1 MKRMIFLSAAFVL
14 ASVLSA
20 HAQSVPVKFL
30 SAASTNSNLVHT
42 GRTILRA
49 LAPVNTTTT
58 IYYLKLY
65 DKATAPVCGTDIPK
79 WTVPIPF
86 GPSNA
91 GGGIAVPLDLSFPDG
106 LGICLTGGVGDNDT
120 SPAAT
125 GLVINLGYGS

>member
-1 MKRMIFLSAAFVL
+1 MKRTFLSAAFVL
-14 ASVLSA
+14 ASALSA
-20 HAQSVPVKFL
+20 HAQSVPVKYL
-30 SAASTNSNLVHT
+30 TTASTNSNLVHP
-42 GRTILRA
+42 GRTVLRTM
-49 LAPVNTTTT
+49 LSVNTTTT

-91 GGGIAVPLDLSFPDG
+91 GGGIALPLDLFFANG
-106 LGICLTGGVGDNDT
+106 FGICLTGGTADNDT